1 MPGTTRRVSL
11 DSVAIGRDNL
21 DQARA
26 ALDTA
31 TTDRERRMI
40 RTNIAQIEAWLKAQ
54 GTDVAS

>member
-1 MPGTTRRVSL
+1 MSL

-31 TTDRERRMI
+31 STDRERRMI
-40 RTNIAQIEAWLKAQ
+40 RTNIAQIEGWLKAK
-54 GTDVAS
+54 GVDVAS

>member
-1 MPGTTRRVSL
+1 MSL
-11 DSVAIGRDNL
+11 DHAANAQVSL

-31 TTDRERRMI
+31 STDRERRMI
-40 RTNIAQIEAWLKAQ
+40 RTNIAQLEAWLKAQ

>member
-1 MPGTTRRVSL
+1 MTI

-21 DQARA
+21 THAKA

-40 RTNIAQIEAWLKAQ
+40 RTNIAQLVAYLKAQ
-54 GTDVAS
+54 GVEVPS